1 MSKIDNLIQE
11 LCPDG
16 VEYKILESVV
26 KMHSG
31 SFVKKDLQDDSYP
44 YPVMNGG
51 TGATGFYKEFNSNA
65 NCIAVSSRGAN
76 CGAINYMIQKFW
88 AGNSCYVLDPISEEI
103 NGRYLYHVLAC
114 LLPAEV
120 EKKKQ
125 VAGIPALNTKPLMQ
139 LLIPVPPIEVQ
150 EEIVRVLD
158 SFVELE
164 AELEAELERRKAQYV
179 YYRGQLLT
187 LKMKTLIMDSYPDN
201 IEYKRL
207 DDIFDI
213 RGGYT
218 PSKNKDEYWEN
229 GTIPWFRME
238 DIREQGRVLTKA
250 SLKVAQ
256 AALKKSGLL
265 SKGSVIVATS
275 ATIGEHA
282 LLGVDAI
289 CNQRFTCLT
298 KKESFATK
306 LDDKFIFYYCF
317 ILDDYCKKNLT
328 QGSFSSVNMSAFKS
342 FLFPILPVEVQ
353 QRIVDILDKFDALV
367 NDISQGLP
375 AEIEARRKQYEYY
388 RDKLLTFKKKED

>member
-76 CGAINYMIQKFW
+76 CGAINYMTQKFW

-158 SFVELE
+158 SFAELE
-164 AELEAELERRKAQYV
+164 AELEARRRQYA
-179 YYRGQLLT
+179 YYRDQLLT
-187 LKMKTLIMDSYPDN
+187 FNKPEIQR
-201 IEYKRL
+201 ERE
-207 DDIFDI
+207 IF
-213 RGGYT
+213 
-218 PSKNKDEYWEN
+218 
-229 GTIPWFRME
+229 
-238 DIREQGRVLTKA
+238 
-250 SLKVAQ
+250 
-256 AALKKSGLL
+256 
-265 SKGSVIVATS
+265 
-275 ATIGEHA
+275 
-282 LLGVDAI
+282 
-289 CNQRFTCLT
+289 
-298 KKESFATK
+298 
-306 LDDKFIFYYCF
+306 
-317 ILDDYCKKNLT
+317 
-328 QGSFSSVNMSAFKS
+328 
-342 FLFPILPVEVQ
+342 
-353 QRIVDILDKFDALV
+353 
-367 NDISQGLP
+367 
-375 AEIEARRKQYEYY
+375 
-388 RDKLLTFKKKED
+388 